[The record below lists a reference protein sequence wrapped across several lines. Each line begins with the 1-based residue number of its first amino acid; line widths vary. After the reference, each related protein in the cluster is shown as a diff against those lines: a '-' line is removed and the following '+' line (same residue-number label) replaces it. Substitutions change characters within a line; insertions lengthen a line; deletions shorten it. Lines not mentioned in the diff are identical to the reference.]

1 MKQKKKKCDELS
13 SSLWPP
19 TSLVSIIGF
28 EVQAD
33 ETFGGIWPLL
43 WWNGL
48 SGFFLR
54 EAAVKRLAE
63 ETPQRAT

>member
-1 MKQKKKKCDELS
+1 
-13 SSLWPP
+13 
-19 TSLVSIIGF
+19 VSIIGF